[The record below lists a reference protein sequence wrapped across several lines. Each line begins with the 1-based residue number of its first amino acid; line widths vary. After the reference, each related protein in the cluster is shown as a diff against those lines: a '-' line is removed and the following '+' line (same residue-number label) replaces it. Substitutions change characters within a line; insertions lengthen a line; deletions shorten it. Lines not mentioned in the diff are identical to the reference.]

1 MLRASWNLV
10 REVAS
15 RNRPSR
21 KPQFWENV
29 GLATRR
35 RFEFEIGRRLSA
47 GWLDAPRVVD
57 LSSIGFPDD
66 QPSLRIEVTT
76 REMIN
81 RAIFLY
87 GTFEISETRLVQ
99 AYLRPG
105 MTFLDVGAHIG
116 YYTLIGARLVGDSGR
131 VHSFEPGAATRAH
144 LEANVARNGFG
155 NVEIHAQ
162 ALAEQ
167 TGQVGFYPSTLASNQ
182 GISSIIP
189 SPSGNGR
196 AAPVTVASLS
206 LDDFAASLGGR
217 RVDFLKMDIEGAE
230 LQVIRGGQS
239 LLGGAEAPP
248 MIFEA
253 HELAPVADAL
263 RALGYR
269 IRQLHY
275 TLENG
280 LELPDADAHIE
291 SLFAAYEAP
300 NYFAAK
306 DEATFD
312 QVLRRANGGRPRLLR
327 LLGRL

>member
-1 MLRASWNLV
+1 MLPATWNVV
-10 REVAS
+10 REVVA

-29 GLATRR
+29 PLAVRR
-35 RFEFEIGRRLSA
+35 RFELEMGRRMSP
-47 GWLDAPRVVD
+47 GWLDTPHVVD
-57 LSSIGFPDD
+57 LSSIGFADD
-66 QPSLRIEVTT
+66 QAPLRIEVTPC
-76 REMIN
+76 EMIN

-99 AYLRPG
+99 AFLRPG

-116 YYTLIGARLVGDSGR
+116 YYTLIAARLVGDAGR
-131 VHSFEPGAATRAH
+131 VHSFEPGREMRAQ
-144 LEANVARNGFG
+144 LEANVARNDLH
-155 NVEIHAQ
+155 NVEIHPQ

-167 TGQVGFYPSTLASNQ
+167 TGEVGFYPSALASNQ
-182 GISSIIP
+182 GISSIIA
-189 SPSGNGR
+189 SGDGR
-196 AAPVTVASLS
+196 AAPVTVPSLS
-206 LDDFAASLGGR
+206 LDDFASRLGGR
-217 RVDFLKMDIEGAE
+217 RIDFLKMDIEGAE
-230 LQVIRGGQS
+230 LQVIRGGQRF
-239 LLGGAEAPP
+239 LGGKDAPP

-253 HELAPVADAL
+253 HDLTPVAEAL
-263 RALGYR
+263 RPLGYQ

-291 SLFAAYEAP
+291 SLFASYEAP

-306 DEATFD
+306 DEAVFD
-312 QVLRRANGGRPRLLR
+312 QVLTRANSSRSRLFR

>member
-1 MLRASWNLV
+1 MIGRSWNVL

-29 GLATRR
+29 ALAARR
-35 RFEFEIGRRLSA
+35 RFELEMGCRMRPD
-47 GWLDAPRVVD
+47 WLDRPRVVR
-57 LSSIGFPDD
+57 LSSIGFPDN
-66 QPSLRIEVTT
+66 QTPLRIEVTP

-99 AYLRPG
+99 AFLRPG

-116 YYTLIGARLVGDSGR
+116 YYTLIAAGLVGDAGR
-131 VHSFEPGAATRAH
+131 VHSFEPGKEMRTH
-144 LEANVARNGFG
+144 LEANVARNGLH
-155 NVEIHAQ
+155 NVEIHHQ

-167 TGQVGFYPSTLASNQ
+167 TGEVGFYPSELASNQ
-182 GISSIIP
+182 GISSIIA
-189 SPSGNGR
+189 SVDGR
-196 AAPVTVASLS
+196 PAPVTVPSLS
-206 LDDFAASLGGR
+206 LDDFATSLRGQR
-217 RVDFLKMDIEGAE
+217 IDFLKMDIEGAE
-230 LQVIRGGQS
+230 LQVIRGGQR
-239 LLGGAEAPP
+239 LLGGTDAPP

-253 HELAPVADAL
+253 HVLAPVAAAL
-263 RALGYR
+263 RSLGYK
-269 IRQLHY
+269 IRRLHY

-280 LELPDADAHIE
+280 LELPDADAHLE
-291 SLFAAYEAP
+291 SLFATYEAP

-306 DEATFD
+306 DEAVFD
-312 QVLRRANGGRPRLLR
+312 QVLARANSGRSPFLR

>member
-1 MLRASWNLV
+1 MLRPSLNLL
-10 REVAS
+10 REVAA
-15 RNRPSR
+15 RNRPSQ

-29 GLATRR
+29 GLAARR
-35 RFEFEIGRRLSA
+35 RFELEIGCRMRPD
-47 GWLDAPRVVD
+47 WLDTPRVVG
-57 LSSIGFPDD
+57 LSSVGFPDD
-66 QPSLRIEVTT
+66 QEPLQIEVTP

-99 AYLRPG
+99 AFLQPG

-116 YYTLIGARLVGDSGR
+116 YYTLIAARLVGEAGR
-131 VHSFEPGAATRAH
+131 VHSFEPGKEMRTH
-144 LEANVARNGFG
+144 LEANVARNGLH
-155 NVEIHAQ
+155 NVEIHPQ

-167 TGQVGFYPSTLASNQ
+167 TGEVGFYPSKLASNQ
-182 GISSIIP
+182 GISSIIA
-189 SPSGNGR
+189 SGDGR
-196 AAPVTVASLS
+196 AAPVTVPSLS

-217 RVDFLKMDIEGAE
+217 RIDFLKMDIEGAE
-230 LQVIRGGQS
+230 LQVIRGGQH
-239 LLGGAEAPP
+239 LLGGTDAPP

-263 RALGYR
+263 RPLGYR

-275 TLENG
+275 TLESG
-280 LELPDADAHIE
+280 LELPDAEAHIE

-306 DEATFD
+306 DEAVFD
-312 QVLRRANGGRPRLLR
+312 QVLTRANSGRSPLFRM
-327 LLGRL
+327 LGRL